1 MATVKT
7 LLDTK
12 GRQVWYITPGAPVI
26 EALKILRDRKIGAL
40 VVLQGS
46 QIVGIFSERDFAR
59 NAPNCQQCDIT
70 SPVSNFMTS
79 IVLGVQENEALE
91 NCMAI
96 MSEKHIRH
104 LPVVDAQGQLCGI
117 ISIGDVIKQ
126 LILDREENIQY
137 LEEYIWVNMIY

>member
-7 LLDTK
+7 LLETK

-26 EALKILRDRKIGAL
+26 EALEILRDRKIGAL

-46 QIVGIFSERDFAR
+46 QVVGIFSERDFAR
-59 NAPNCQQCDIT
+59 HAPDCQQCDIQ

-79 IVLGVQENEALE
+79 IVLGVKENEVLE
-91 NCMAI
+91 NCMSLMA
-96 MSEKHIRH
+96 EKHIRH
-104 LPVVDAQGQLCGI
+104 LPVVDEQGQLCGI

-126 LILDREENIQY
+126 LILEREENIHY
-137 LEEYIWVNMIY
+137 LEEYIWLNMI